1 VGFLFEFPKFC
12 VQTPQPGPFASET
25 FGGPAAYVRIYPKSG
40 RKFEPEAPVAICPLP
55 DSHWQTSRTVCSAL
69 ILCPSKAIFGAIM
82 KLPRRTFLHLAAGA
96 AAVPTV
102 SRMAWAQTYPT
113 RPLRW
118 IVGFPPGGGA
128 DTVARI
134 VGPWLSER
142 LGQQVIIENRPG
154 ASTNI
159 AAQAVINSPPD
170 GYTLLFYGASTV
182 VNTSIFH
189 NLPFDVQRDIA
200 PVSGLVA
207 YPMVLVANPLVPAKT
222 VAELIAH
229 AKANPG
235 KVTMASFGTG
245 SALHL
250 AGELFKM
257 MAGINMVHVPYRG
270 GAPMVTDL
278 IAGQVQV
285 GFDVMVTSLPH
296 VRTGA
301 LRPLGVAGNNRFD
314 MLPDVPTIAETV
326 PGYEAGTWAGVGV
339 PKGTTREIIARLN
352 HEINAGLANPTIKSR
367 LADIGTIPMVFTAAE
382 FGAHV
387 AAESEK
393 WAKVV
398 KFAGIKPE

>member
-1 VGFLFEFPKFC
+1 ML
-12 VQTPQPGPFASET
+12 
-25 FGGPAAYVRIYPKSG
+25 G
-40 RKFEPEAPVAICPLP
+40 RDAV
-55 DSHWQTSRTVCSAL
+55 
-69 ILCPSKAIFGAIM
+69 
-82 KLPRRTFLHLAAGA
+82 KLPRRQFLHLAANA
-96 AAVPTV
+96 AALPFL
-102 SRMAWAQTYPT
+102 SSLAGAQSYPT
-113 RPLRW
+113 RPLRL

-128 DTVARI
+128 DTVSRI
-134 VGPWLSER
+134 VGQWLSER
-142 LGQQVIIENRPG
+142 LGQQIIIENRPG

-170 GYTLLFYGASTV
+170 GYTLLYYGASTLI
-182 VNTSIFH
+182 NTSMFP
-189 NLPFDVQRDIA
+189 NLPFDVRRDIA
-200 PVSGLVA
+200 PVSGLA
-207 YPMVLVANPLVPAKT
+207 AFPMMLVANPSVPAKT

-229 AKANPG
+229 AKANLG

-245 SALHL
+245 SASHL

-301 LRPLGVAGNNRFD
+301 LRVLGVAGNNRFD
-314 MLPDVPTIAETV
+314 MLPDVPTVAETV
-326 PGYEAGTWAGVGV
+326 PGYEARTWAGVGV
-339 PKGTTREIIARLN
+339 PKGTPTEIIARLN

-367 LADIGTIPMVFTAAE
+367 LAEIGTIPIIFTATE
-382 FGAHV
+382 FGTYIAT
-387 AAESEK
+387 ESEK

-398 KFAGIKPE
+398 KFAGVKPE